1 MTENNKKQ
9 FDAHVALAKQIA
21 GRELTDKE
29 IEALKLKFDNPIAK
43 EIDFRPGETDLT
55 HLKQSEI
62 NQLILRNQSDTLAYL
77 KFINETLNNIYLGFM
92 CYFKENLKVDS
103 FDELEKFKDNEY
115 KKFKGE

>member
-9 FDAHVALAKQIA
+9 FEAHLELAKQIA
-21 GRELTDKE
+21 GRELTEKE
-29 IEALKLKFDNPIAK
+29 IEALRNKFDNPIAK

-55 HLKQSEI
+55 KLSQAQI

-77 KFINETLNNIYLGFM
+77 KFINETLNNIYLSFM